1 MKNITVVRG
10 ESGCGKTTLAAAL
23 ASQLARSG
31 IHTLL
36 ISPDTNIPSFGL
48 WTPKGEPPAS
58 LGKVL
63 ENAVTE
69 KVILAASIFTLRGL
83 KENLGLLGFLPD
95 ETADKYNPASD
106 GTASDFLRLAAEL
119 ADQVV
124 VDCTSY
130 GDSLTAA
137 AVQASA
143 LQIRLLE
150 PDLRGFLSVTSS
162 PPEKAGGKTLWIA
175 CPHDAGDL
183 VEDIAKRLHIQ
194 FAAKLPWLPEAH
206 VKLTEGRLFEH
217 YQDKRYRGV
226 VELIA
231 RAVLEG
237 TT

>member
-10 ESGCGKTTLAAAL
+10 GSGCGKTTFAAAL
-23 ASQLARSG
+23 AAQLARSG

-36 ISPDTNIPSFGL
+36 LSPDTHIPAFGL
-48 WTPKGEPPAS
+48 WVSKGEPAS

-63 ENAVTE
+63 ESTVPE
-69 KVILAASIFTLRGL
+69 KVNLAANIFTPRGL
-83 KENLGLLGFLPD
+83 KENLGLIGFLPN

-150 PDLRGFLSVTSS
+150 PDPRGFLSIV
-162 PPEKAGGKTLWIA
+162 G
-175 CPHDAGDL
+175 
-183 VEDIAKRLHIQ
+183 
-194 FAAKLPWLPEAH
+194 
-206 VKLTEGRLFEH
+206 LTGQIKKQLNFKKNKENRRISCFL
-217 YQDKRYRGV
+217 Q
-226 VELIA
+226 
-231 RAVLEG
+231 
-237 TT
+237 

>member
-10 ESGCGKTTLAAAL
+10 GSGCGITTFAAAL
-23 ASQLARSG
+23 AAQLARSG

-36 ISPDTNIPSFGL
+36 LSPDTHIPAFGL
-48 WTPKGEPPAS
+48 WVSKGEPAS

-63 ENAVTE
+63 ESTVPE
-69 KVILAASIFTLRGL
+69 KVNLAASIFTSRGM
-83 KENLGLLGFLPD
+83 KENLGLLGFLPN

-130 GDSLTAA
+130 GDALTAA

-150 PDLRGFLSVTSS
+150 PDPRGFLSIKSA
-162 PPEKAGGKTLWIA
+162 PPEKSGGKTLWIA
-175 CPHDAGDL
+175 CPHGAGDPM
-183 VEDIAKRLHIQ
+183 EDIAKRLHIQ

-231 RAVLEG
+231 RNVLEG

>member
-1 MKNITVVRG
+1 MKNLIVVRG
-10 ESGCGKTTLAAAL
+10 GSGCGKTTFAAAL

-36 ISPDTNIPSFGL
+36 ISPDTHIPAFGL
-48 WTPKGEPPAS
+48 WMPKGEPPAS

-63 ENAVTE
+63 ESTVPE
-69 KVILAASIFTLRGL
+69 KVNLAESIFTPHGL
-83 KENLGLLGFLPD
+83 KENLGLLGFLPN

-106 GTASDFLRLAAEL
+106 GTASDFLRLAEEL

-124 VDCTSY
+124 VDSTTY

-137 AVQASA
+137 AVQASS

-150 PDLRGFLSVTSS
+150 PDLRGFLSIKSA
-162 PPEKAGGKTLWIA
+162 PPEKSGGKTLWIA
-175 CPHDAGDL
+175 CPHGAGDPE
-183 VEDIAKRLHIQ
+183 EDIAKRLHIR

-206 VKLTEGRLFEH
+206 VKLTEGRLFEP
-217 YQDKRYRGV
+217 YQDKRYRAA

-231 RAVLEG
+231 RDVLEG